1 MSGKDNKEDNVIT
14 YETFRKFHRK
24 EKNNDELQELPEEFY
39 SSCKKWLKRKD
50 KEFDRSR
57 GDTTPLYELENV
69 KRIVRDIF
77 DRRERKIMLMAL
89 QTVRSNISPKNLMS
103 EEKDFYD
110 KMVSILRDYREN
122 FLNSVLNLK
131 RDEDSEEH
139 EEERE
144 DNTREEE
151 TDDQK
156 EDDLEKGESEGEI
169 SDSTE
174 QEESEPEDTK
184 ENIKLKAENMEGK
197 MVRIFEDMP
206 QFLDEEEKKH
216 GPFKKED
223 LVRLPENIA
232 DLLIDRGKA
241 EEVEV

>member
-1 MSGKDNKEDNVIT
+1 MSEKDNEEENVIT

-50 KEFDRSR
+50 NEFDRSR

-89 QTVRSNISPKNLMS
+89 QTVRSDISPKNLMS

-110 KMVSILRDYREN
+110 KMVSILRNYRES
-122 FLNSVLNLK
+122 FLQSVLKLRK
-131 RDEDSEEH
+131 DEVKENDSDEEEITDDEEEISEKTDEFSEEDNVK
-139 EEERE
+139 EEDVSGR
-144 DNTREEE
+144 NEEKIDTQE
-151 TDDQK
+151 TDS
-156 EDDLEKGESEGEI
+156 DLELKSG
-169 SDSTE
+169 
-174 QEESEPEDTK
+174 DT
-184 ENIKLKAENMEGK
+184 EGK
-197 MVRIFEDMP
+197 VLRIFEDMP
-206 QFLDEEEKKH
+206 QFLDEKEKKH

-232 DLLIDRGKA
+232 DLLIDKGKA